1 MIRIRCFGPGELNQK
16 GLGTAQYCCLC
27 QWFIMW
33 LLGKVRRK
41 MVREL
46 VAPTKI
52 PAVLPASCAADPTIQ
67 EALIGDCPN
76 ALESKA
82 QLALNLVENE
92 LHDIMRS
99 TCSKEPMGGRANG
112 PVFRWKPAL
121 GRVGSHQPK
130 LSPVSVAWSVVAS
143 ALKKMLSHW
152 QVQQSGQGHR
162 ATVIK
167 ARATILTGSWKH
179 LGVGTGAKAFRWW
192 IRNLD
197 HQVLYSLHAIAQL
210 SRIVSKIAEAAKE
223 YDLNWLREGPA
234 AGLGRQHHM
243 SRVAGGWIP
252 SRVAMVKVVDDAR
265 GADPEQSWQQ
275 DLEDLP
281 EEYVVQQAN
290 ITSTVAF
297 PLDKQQTVDLEA
309 DRKQLMC
316 NINRCGL
323 RKWGSSPL
331 LSHSPR
337 SRTPVPPS
345 LRKLDLGGTSCIP
358 ARCCAVA
365 IVSCSCSS
373 RSS

>member
-1 MIRIRCFGPGELNQK
+1 M
-16 GLGTAQYCCLC
+16 
-27 QWFIMW
+27 
-33 LLGKVRRK
+33 LLRV
-41 MVREL
+41 E
-46 VAPTKI
+46 
-52 PAVLPASCAADPTIQ
+52 
-67 EALIGDCPN
+67 
-76 ALESKA
+76 A

-112 PVFRWKPAL
+112 PVFKWKPAP

-130 LSPVSVAWSVVAS
+130 LSPVSVAWGVVAS

-152 QVQQSGQGHR
+152 QVQQSGQGHL

-179 LGVGTGAKAFRWW
+179 LGMGTGAKAFRWW
-192 IRNLD
+192 IRNPD
-197 HQVLYSLHAIAQL
+197 HQVLYSLHAIAKL
-210 SRIVSKIAEAAKE
+210 NRIVSKIAEAAKE
-223 YDLNWLREGPA
+223 YDARQSTRRWLNWLREGPA

-281 EEYVVQQAN
+281 EEYVAQQAN

-297 PLDKQQTVDLEA
+297 SLDKQQTVDLEA
-309 DRKQLMC
+309 DEWSSKWQA
-316 NINRCGL
+316 INVQHQPVWPKEMGIQPPPLALPAFQGRLFHLRCGS
-323 RKWGSSPL
+323 WTWVGQVA
-331 LSHSPR
+331 SPR
-337 SRTPVPPS
+337 
-345 LRKLDLGGTSCIP
+345 
-358 ARCCAVA
+358 AVA
-365 IVSCSCSS
+365 L
-373 RSS
+373 